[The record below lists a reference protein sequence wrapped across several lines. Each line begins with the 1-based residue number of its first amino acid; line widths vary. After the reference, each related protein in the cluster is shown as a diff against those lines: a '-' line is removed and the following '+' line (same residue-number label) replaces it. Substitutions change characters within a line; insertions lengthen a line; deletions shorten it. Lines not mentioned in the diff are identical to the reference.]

1 MDQLSLATRV
11 PDHIAELLRE
21 AATTRLIRE
30 ARPTILRM
38 PHVDRKSWLEPIRR
52 TLRGAAW

>member
-11 PDHIAELLRE
+11 PDHIADLHRE
-21 AATTRLIRE
+21 AATARLTKP

-38 PHVDRKSWLEPIRR
+38 PHLDRKAWLEPIRR
-52 TLRGAAW
+52 TLRGAAG

>member
-11 PDHIAELLRE
+11 PDHIAELHRE
-21 AATTRLIRE
+21 AATARLARVT
-30 ARPTILRM
+30 RPTILRI
-38 PHVDRKSWLEPIRR
+38 PHLDRKSWLEPIRR

>member
-11 PDHIAELLRE
+11 PDHIAELHRE
-21 AATTRLIRE
+21 AATARLPKPIR
-30 ARPTILRM
+30 RSILRM
-38 PHVDRKSWLEPIRR
+38 PHVDRKAWLEPIRR